1 MYSARP
7 TSWFPLLTELVV
19 RDLFVKDAAILH
31 KIRSKKEILKG
42 CIIKMP
48 ILLNMRL
55 RLRLC
60 FHCAVSCFIVFFL
73 NVM

>member
-31 KIRSKKEILKG
+31 
-42 CIIKMP
+42 
-48 ILLNMRL
+48 
-55 RLRLC
+55 
-60 FHCAVSCFIVFFL
+60 
-73 NVM
+73 